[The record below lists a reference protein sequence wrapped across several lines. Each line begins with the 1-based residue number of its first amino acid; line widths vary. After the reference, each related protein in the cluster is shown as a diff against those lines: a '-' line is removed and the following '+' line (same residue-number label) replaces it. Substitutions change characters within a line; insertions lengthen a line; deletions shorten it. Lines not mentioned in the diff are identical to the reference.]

1 MMACTL
7 GVWAAVRP
15 SSAQQA
21 AMLSTATTTVRHT
34 GLRQTTQAGLMLQ
47 HLPAGGHM
55 LARLGLLGLLGL
67 PPPDDELLLCPA

>member
-34 GLRQTTQAGLMLQ
+34 GLRQTTQAG
-47 HLPAGGHM
+47 PITSSCYNISSAVK
-55 LARLGLLGLLGL
+55 
-67 PPPDDELLLCPA
+67 